1 MPLKSKLLFAYL
13 IASIAL
19 YCQTPPV
26 GTWRYHY
33 FKYDVKQLETV
44 DDQLVGNNYRNLQY
58 LTTKTSELESFDKT
72 NGLSDYNIT
81 SIRYHDTKKLLFV
94 AYSNSI
100 IDILDYNKNK
110 KIYSNY
116 DIFNK
121 LTQIDKSINKIEF
134 FGDKVYFCSN
144 YGIIVYDI
152 ANDEIDETYV
162 IGPNGLNVG
171 VKALEELSGK
181 WLAATD
187 TGLLQA
193 SQSNA
198 NLQNYQAWTFV
209 PNVPKEKFLDMEMK
223 NGAAFIISKNSFY
236 TYRNPSVTVNFQN
249 DTTIQNTKLK
259 LINNNLYWIFDKV
272 TTNKSLVYSYILRE
286 NNGQFDTFVKAKE
299 HLSDIAQSKEGDF
312 YVAAGGITRLN
323 NGQLGQEYTKYGPKD
338 NVFRIQWI
346 DGKVYVNSGM
356 VDGTIYTTAQSY
368 EGNYITDDAKYWGSS
383 NIDEK
388 FFDSVQSQTSIL
400 FRNGKTYRS
409 FISGGLS
416 EQSSSS
422 TKLLNSKLELFTGA
436 NQVRVSDIVMDS
448 KKTIWIANV
457 GAPNPLKSLDTSG
470 VVRSH
475 SIASATSSRE
485 IRKII
490 VDDYDNK
497 WIATRNGGLVIY
509 NEKDLTNP
517 NDDISVSKGV
527 LESDNLCKI
536 DVTRVLD
543 FAIDKDGLMWIGST
557 NGIGTMYCDEN
568 LSCQSYIP
576 GQKIQNPKDPT
587 DSTLECLFIKTA
599 ITAIAIDEGNNKWIG
614 TGGGLFYISEGG
626 TLQYIKLNSENSPM
640 PDVEI
645 NDILVQPNTGT
656 VYITTPIGLFT
667 FEGQSTMG
675 VQPKVSSYKITP
687 NPVPKDYT
695 GLISIDGIADGALY
709 KITDNTGRMIYQGRA
724 NGGRITWDGRM
735 LNGAKPATG
744 VYYILSGQ
752 TKGTN
757 MEVGILTIIN

>member
-1 MPLKSKLLFAYL
+1 LIRKLLFILLFVSGAIY
-13 IASIAL
+13 S
-19 YCQTPPV
+19 QTPPV

-33 FKYDVKQLETV
+33 FKYDVKQIETV
-44 DDQLVGNNYRNLQY
+44 NDQLVGNNYRNLQY

-72 NGLSDYNIT
+72 HGLSDYSIT
-81 SIRYHDTKKLLFV
+81 SIRYNESKKLLFV

-100 IDILDYNKNK
+100 IDILDYNKSK

-116 DIFNK
+116 DIYNK
-121 LTQIDKSINKIEF
+121 LTQIDKTINKIEF
-134 FGDKVYFCSN
+134 FGDKAYFCSN
-144 YGIIVYDI
+144 FGIIVYDI

-162 IGPNGLNVG
+162 IGPNGINIG

-187 TGLLQA
+187 SGLLQA

-198 NLQNYQAWTFV
+198 NLQNYQAWSLV

-223 NGAAFIISKNSFY
+223 NGAAYVFSKNSFY
-236 TYRNPSVTVNFQN
+236 IYRNPTVTVLFQN
-249 DTTIQNTKLK
+249 DTLIQNTKLK
-259 LINNNLYWIFDKV
+259 LINNELYWLFDKV
-272 TTNKSLVYSYILRE
+272 STNKSLIYSYVLKE
-286 NNGQFDTFVKAKE
+286 QNGRFDTIVKSKK
-299 HLSDIAQSKEGDF
+299 HLSDIALSKEGEL
-312 YVAAGGITRLN
+312 YVAAGGITKLS

-338 NVFRIQWI
+338 NVFHIQLI
-346 DGKVYVNSGM
+346 DDKVYVNTGI
-356 VDGTIYTTAQSY
+356 VDNVIYASTLSY
-368 EGNYITDDAKYWGSS
+368 EGNYITDNGRYWGSS

-388 FFDSVQSQTSIL
+388 YFDTVQSQSSIL
-400 FRNGKTYRS
+400 LRDGKTYRS

-416 EQSSSS
+416 EESGSATQ
-422 TKLLNSKLELFTGA
+422 LLNSKLEPFSGT

-457 GAPNPLKSLDTSG
+457 GAPNPLKSLDLSG
-470 VVRSH
+470 TVRSH
-475 SIASATSSRE
+475 NIASATSSKE
-485 IRKII
+485 IRKIAT
-490 VDDYDNK
+490 DEFDNK

-509 NEKDLTNP
+509 NEKDLSNP
-517 NDDISVSKGV
+517 NDDIYLSKNT

-536 DVTRVLD
+536 DVTRVID
-543 FAIDKDGLMWIGST
+543 FALDKDGLMWIGSA

-599 ITAIAIDEGNNKWIG
+599 ITAVAVDEGNNKWIG
-614 TGGGLFYISEGG
+614 TGGGLFYISESGN
-626 TLQYIKLNSENSPM
+626 LEYIKLNSENSPM
-640 PDVEI
+640 PAVEI
-645 NDILVQPNTGT
+645 NDILVQPKTGT
-656 VYITTPIGLFT
+656 VYISTPIGLFT
-667 FEGQSTMG
+667 FEGQSTIG

-695 GLISIDGIADGALY
+695 GLISIDGLADNALY

-735 LNGAKPATG
+735 LNGARPATG

-752 TKGTN
+752 LKGTN
-757 MEVGILTIIN
+757 KEVGILTIIN